1 MASDDTTGGKKDAD
15 PLGEG
20 LFAPATVRLFGR
32 LFGGLEIKD
41 LGLNKFSSNPLIAA
55 LRNQAGK
62 ESELDKEKKLARIY
76 GFSYQ
81 GNYYKMSTPAVF
93 LVYGEGEEVV
103 AGYEDAIT
111 LSKMGVEFKD
121 AVFSKEVRVWPA
133 DQLDVAVRIDIT
145 IGWLSDVLLADEVN
159 ADNNMT
165 GGMSSRSDLV
175 GRDGNLVGRDGNL
188 VGRDGNLIT
197 PSRRRF

>member
-1 MASDDTTGGKKDAD
+1 MASDDTTGGRKDAD

-32 LFGGLEIKD
+32 RFDGLEIKD
-41 LGLNKFSSNPLIAA
+41 LGLNPASNNPLV
-55 LRNQAGK
+55 LSLLKRT
-62 ESELDKEKKLARIY
+62 ELDKSKQLARIY

-103 AGYEDAIT
+103 AGYQDAIT

-159 ADNNMT
+159 PDNNMT

-188 VGRDGNLIT
+188 VGRDGNLIS